1 MAYQPTT
8 PWVPALIVGG
18 AILAAGLTVKMS
30 LDKTTAQLEGIQKG
44 LAETKVAL
52 SEVAQAQKTAA
63 PPQQQQR
70 PRGPDP
76 NKRYTLKTAGR
87 PTKGPSNAR
96 VEIVEFSEFQ

>member
-52 SEVAQAQKTAA
+52 NEVAKAQKTAA
-63 PPQQQQR
+63 PAPQQQR
-70 PRGPDP
+70 RGPDP

-87 PTKGPSNAR
+87 PTKGPSNAK

>member
-1 MAYQPTT
+1 MAHQPSS

-18 AILAAGLTVKMS
+18 AILAAGLTVKLS

-63 PPQQQQR
+63 PPPQQQR
-70 PRGPDP
+70 RGPDP

-87 PTKGPSNAR
+87 PTKGASSAK
-96 VEIVEFSEFQ
+96 VELVEFSEFQ